1 VRERIDRRGHRTCI
15 SSAFFGLSLLLLL
28 SLTLSACGSKTQ
40 GDGTTTT
47 FDGGSPTS
55 GGGTGQSTSTSSG
68 HSTSTTQADGP
79 TTTPVT
85 GFPDLHGT
93 LVAPP
98 PTPTTQPRQTGGAPV
113 NCCVQAGDQILI
125 KSGGQF
131 WPQSLDTAPVQ
142 ITWTNLSG
150 VAVTVSIMGTPVASP
165 VIKPGWRWV
174 WGWYAGGTFSYKS
187 SLGTHGVIN
196 FQPTTP
202 VTLPSSS
209 STTS

>member
-1 VRERIDRRGHRTCI
+1 MTDRVNRRGRRARV

-28 SLTLSACGSKTQ
+28 PITLSACGSKAQ
-40 GDGTTTT
+40 GSGTTSTS
-47 FDGGSPTS
+47 DGGSPTT
-55 GGGTGQSTSTSSG
+55 GGGQSTSTSSG
-68 HSTSTTQADGP
+68 HSTGTTQPDGP

-93 LVAPP
+93 LLAPP
-98 PTPTTQPRQTGGAPV
+98 TTPTTEPLQTGGAPV
-113 NCCVQAGDQILI
+113 QCCVQAGDQILI

-150 VAVTVSIMGTPVASP
+150 VSVTVSIMGTPVQSP

-187 SLGTHGVIN
+187 SLGTHGVLN

-202 VTLPSSS
+202 VTLPSSPA
-209 STTS
+209 TTS